1 MIYSVSRGELFPSD
15 SELAVICTDEC
26 VNSLEN
32 LKLSQRRYCSAS
44 DWILQDGQYYPPTFI
59 TDNLLFTYNYTCI
72 RDPKSR
78 AYCAPLMDE
87 YNSKENPTSEE
98 LCSDC
103 NLLSQQAQLNSP
115 FGWDDEFEE
124 SYASL
129 TKSCGVTSYPV
140 TSPSPYTISISTT
153 SAPVPSTPSTLDVTC
168 VSMYTI
174 QPEDTCESVVISQR
188 VSTFW
193 LMYANNLP
201 AYCTG
206 FPKAGTKLCIP
217 PQCNTYKGLRGDS
230 CDGIARFYGNK
241 FTQED
246 LMKWN
251 PNLSEKC
258 KNVRKLA
265 DSRICVSPPGDTAVL
280 TSAKPIPT
288 STSPLAYLG
297 TSPKQN
303 LDFYFTINKIN
314 HSDTCS
320 HFHSDRITATC
331 CRHPGGL
338 YTLPQLHRE
347 SLHEKSVG

>member
-1 MIYSVSRGELFPSD
+1 MAPKSYHYFFSPATGDCISRKETTIMCFS
-15 SELAVICTDEC
+15 
-26 VNSLEN
+26 
-32 LKLSQRRYCSAS
+32 S

-72 RDPKSR
+72 RDPKSK

-140 TSPSPYTISISTT
+140 TSPPPYTVSISTT
-153 SAPVPSTPSTLDVTC
+153 SAPVASAPSTLDVPC

-174 QPEDTCESVVISQR
+174 QPEDTCESVIVSQR

-206 FPKAGTKLCIP
+206 FPEAGTKLCIP
-217 PQCNTYKGLRGDS
+217 PQCNTYKAQRGNS
-230 CDGIARFYGNK
+230 CPSIAAVFDDA
-241 FTQED
+241 FTRED
-246 LMKWN
+246 LVKWN
-251 PNLSEKC
+251 PNLDEKC
-258 KNVRKLA
+258 KNLSKLA
-265 DSRICVSPPGDTAVL
+265 DSMICVSPPGETAQL
-280 TSAKPIPT
+280 TSAASIPT
-288 STSPLAYLG
+288 STSPLGA
-297 TSPKQN
+297 SPKQN
-303 LDFYFTINKIN
+303 LDFYFYINNIDHN
-314 HSDTCS
+314 DTCS
-320 HFHSDRITATC
+320 HFHSDWVTATC
-331 CRHPGGL
+331 CRHPGKL
-338 YTLPQLHRE
+338 CTVPRLPRE
-347 SLHEKSVG
+347 PLHEKSVG